1 MMEGLAELERPTK
14 KGASRVVRPSLIR
27 LVYDRL
33 RPRAVAYVRC
43 RSSIPSDLDLCEK
56 VRNKTMS
63 KNYVGELKMNENKK
77 IEQKIHK
84 TLHSEYTE
92 SKHNTLRTPNS

>member
-1 MMEGLAELERPTK
+1 M
-14 KGASRVVRPSLIR
+14 
-27 LVYDRL
+27 
-33 RPRAVAYVRC
+33 
-43 RSSIPSDLDLCEK
+43 
-56 VRNKTMS
+56 TMS
-63 KNYVGELKMNENKK
+63 KNYVGELKMNENKKK